1 MDRLQYVIALTHELE
16 KMKQFYHDVM
26 GFAVSAETPYF
37 VSFATGGASLALLAI
52 QPAQKRE
59 FELCFHSQDVDAD
72 AARFRLRGVQFVD
85 EARTLDFGR
94 VIHARDPEGNLI
106 SLLKP
111 AAPVPP
117 GRGITMTAAVLNCRD
132 MAAVRDWYR
141 DRLGFHVLFDSPWWI
156 ELDSGETRVAL
167 HPLVDQ
173 GVLES
178 HHAAPVTLGFAS
190 GDLDEWVE
198 ELHLRGVE
206 FANEITDRGY
216 GRFAEVEDPEGNT
229 LVLRD
234 SPAPPSLE
242 EKLAEEY
249 ETGDEPRHVA
259 IRKAVNKNSKAVSR
273 LAVRPEYHAG
283 KRPAAAPG
291 NGRDAEDETPAESAR
306 ARALPS
312 VRGEGPDHTRK
323 KPVKGGDPERARTK
337 PAVGHQQQATARAL
351 GVQRRQVA
359 SVSRTRP
366 VKRAASGGDAK
377 PGGTRGAKKR

>member
-16 KMKQFYHDVM
+16 KMKQFYRDVM

-306 ARALPS
+306 ARA
-312 VRGEGPDHTRK
+312 
-323 KPVKGGDPERARTK
+323 
-337 PAVGHQQQATARAL
+337 AVGAR
-351 GVQRRQVA
+351 R
-359 SVSRTRP
+359 
-366 VKRAASGGDAK
+366 
-377 PGGTRGAKKR
+377 GTGSHAQEAREGR